1 MRKPRLMT
9 PGPAMVPED
18 VLLEL
23 ARPVIHHR
31 SNEAK
36 RVITEVVEGLKEVFQ
51 TQNDVLILT
60 ASGTGAM
67 EAAVVNAVP
76 PGGKALVLAAGHFGA
91 RWAKICKSFGI
102 SAVELETEWGHPVDP
117 EQVASGLRQ
126 HPDAACVMG
135 TLSETSTGTAH
146 PVEAIGRIVAKTPA
160 LFAVDGI
167 SGVGAME
174 CRTDLWGIDLL
185 CVGSQKALML
195 PPGLAFVA
203 VSPKAWAKID
213 TFESHSYYFNLKAAR
228 KKIKEFDTPYT
239 PAHTL
244 ILALRAALRR
254 IKDEGIDNVLRR
266 HRRMSEACQ
275 AGVQALGLELFSSR
289 PAEGLTAFV
298 VPDGLKEAQIRSKLS
313 ERFGISTVGGQEKLK
328 GKIIRIGHMG
338 YTDEIDV
345 VGTLAA
351 LEIVLVELGHDFE
364 PGRAVTAAQQVLLG
378 QKGALAVR

>member
-1 MRKPRLMT
+1 
-9 PGPAMVPED
+9 MVPED

-36 RVITEVVEGLKEVFQ
+36 QVITEVLDGLKEVFQ
-51 TQNDVLILT
+51 TENDVLILT

-76 PGGKALVLAAGHFGA
+76 AGGKALVLSAGHFGA
-91 RWAKICKSFGI
+91 RWAKICKAFGLN
-102 SAVELETEWGHPVDP
+102 AVELETEWGQPIDP
-117 EQVASGLRQ
+117 EQVATALRQ
-126 HPDAACVMG
+126 HPDAVCVLG
-135 TLSETSTGTAH
+135 TLSETSTGTGH

-174 CRTDLWGIDLL
+174 CRTDAWGIDLL

-203 VSPKAWAKID
+203 VSNKAWAKMD

-228 KKIKEFDTPYT
+228 KKVKEFDTPYT

-244 ILALRAALRR
+244 ILGLRTALRR
-254 IKDEGIDNVLRR
+254 IKDEGIENVLRR

-275 AGVQALGLELFSSR
+275 AGVQALGLELYSAR

-298 VPDGLKEAQIRSKLS
+298 VPEGLKEAQVRSKLS
-313 ERFGISTVGGQEKLK
+313 ERFGISTVGGQDKLK

-351 LEIVLVELGHDFE
+351 LEMVLGELGHDVE
-364 PGRAVTAAQQVLLG
+364 PGSAVTAAQQALMG
-378 QKGALAVR
+378 HKGAVAVG